1 MTTDEIINIFV
12 KTLHSFSYA
21 SIALAFMIDTIRQ
34 RELNI
39 ASRLVF
45 TATLV
50 ALLAFY
56 NPIMDEGT
64 KIFEGMTAES
74 DSKIDIYLERC
85 RTVRIEGDSGFFDD
99 FMTSLQANFFKILL
113 SFTGGLRLISSLL
126 QKFFIIAAKVTAPVL
141 LGLSAWEFLRDK
153 FRSIIN
159 YSLAVIFWPIGYLIA
174 DAFILEGI
182 ILIGIPNALSSGA
195 GVVIA
200 GGGALLGVI
209 VFLISLLIG
218 MCIFYILT
226 PVLMFSILSGANP
239 GTAVISNMR
248 TASLASMA
256 VSRPLSMI
264 AKKSVGK
271 TSTSNHNKTI
281 SKSSPAINKN
291 NTSPAVSLKSVTQAM
306 GKKK

>member
-1 MTTDEIINIFV
+1 MTTDEIINIYV
-12 KTLHSFSYA
+12 KTLHSFSYV

-200 GGGALLGVI
+200 GGGVLLGMI

-226 PVLMFSILSGANP
+226 PILLFTILGGGNP
-239 GTAVISNMR
+239 GTTIISNMR
-248 TASLASMA
+248 TASFASMA
-256 VSRPLSMI
+256 AMRPVNMMVSKGANGKAKTNPTGSRPI
-264 AKKSVGK
+264 GQ
-271 TSTSNHNKTI
+271 
-281 SKSSPAINKN
+281 SKNAA
-291 NTSPAVSLKSVTQAM
+291 PAVSLNSVTKAM
-306 GKKK
+306 GKAR

>member
-1 MTTDEIINIFV
+1 MTTDEIINIYV
-12 KTLHSFSYA
+12 KTLHSFSYV

-200 GGGALLGVI
+200 GGGVLLGMI

-226 PVLMFSILSGANP
+226 PILLFTILGGGNP
-239 GTAVISNMR
+239 GTTIISNMR
-248 TASLASMA
+248 TASFASMA
-256 VSRPLSMI
+256 V
-264 AKKSVGK
+264 AKPVGMVMQK
-271 TSTSNHNKTI
+271 GAAGI
-281 SKSSPAINKN
+281 SKVAKRWQPS
-291 NTSPAVSLKSVTQAM
+291 NTSGGKSKNITPAVSLNSVTKAM
-306 GKKK
+306 GKAR